1 MYRGR
6 GITQAIT
13 EDYIKTPSALTMWA
27 YGTGVLGGIATIIL
41 TKRAEAEGWTR
52 FKTEQVLMG
61 ILLASALNLIIAAKM
76 EGER

>member
-13 EDYIKTPSALTMWA
+13 EDYVLTPSALTMWA
-27 YGTGVLGGIATIIL
+27 LGTGILGGIATTIL
-41 TKRAEAEGWTR
+41 TKRTEAGGWTR

-61 ILLASALNLIIAAKM
+61 VLLASALNLIVAAKIQ
-76 EGER
+76 GER

>member
-13 EDYIKTPSALTMWA
+13 EDYVLTPSALTMWA

-41 TKRAEAEGWTR
+41 TKRAEAGGWTR
-52 FKTEQVLMG
+52 FKTEQVVMG
-61 ILLASALNLIIAAKM
+61 VILASALNLIIALKI
-76 EGER
+76 EGQR